1 MRQYLRT
8 MPTGIQILWCYVIW
22 YLVMVIYYFDT
33 DPVLWRNSLGLSIIV
48 GIALVLATGPIKFER
63 FRQQFWQVVRLFLC
77 PFCVSSFS
85 GLTKSKGFLLLLS
98 SQSNENVVAITACG
112 SFCIIVFLIKKYDI
126 NN

>member
-8 MPTGIQILWCYVIW
+8 MPAGIQILWCYVIW

-48 GIALVLATGPIKFER
+48 GIALVLATGPITVER
-63 FRQQFWQVVRLFLC
+63 FRQQFWQVGRLFLC

-85 GLTKSKGFLLLLS
+85 GLTKNKGFLLLLS
-98 SQSNENVVAITACG
+98 SQSNENFVAISSCG
-112 SFCIIVFLIKKYDI
+112 LFCIVMFLIKNKR
-126 NN
+126 NQ